1 MDRKRRYV
9 HTLSTDGLDIFNS
22 DEAQDLAQI
31 RLHGIPGSPRPLTKD
46 APRTSLSRVLFF
58 CEWEKNRVIKCAV
71 SFKQKRRVT
80 SEETARM
87 TLSAFQLA
95 SKAAEIF
102 ENGTAVQKRV
112 ILETAGSNYQLKS
125 KKVLYELKNPLR
137 IIAEAGSR
145 LEWCDR

>member
-1 MDRKRRYV
+1 MRRRTFLGAISAGAAGV
-9 HTLSTDGLDIFNS
+9 LTGGLPKLLAAASTS
-22 DEAQDLAQI
+22 
-31 RLHGIPGSPRPLTKD
+31 K
-46 APRTSLSRVLFF
+46 
-58 CEWEKNRVIKCAV
+58 
-71 SFKQKRRVT
+71 

-102 ENGTAVQKRV
+102 ESGTAVQKRV